1 MEDGQLKGK
10 EKELPIS
17 KEDEEKLIVLLV
29 IDRTTLLCFAVVNI
43 LKIQSKLVQTV
54 SV

>member
-17 KEDEEKLIVLLV
+17 KEDEKKLMIVY
-29 IDRTTLLCFAVVNI
+29 
-43 LKIQSKLVQTV
+43 S
-54 SV
+54 SY